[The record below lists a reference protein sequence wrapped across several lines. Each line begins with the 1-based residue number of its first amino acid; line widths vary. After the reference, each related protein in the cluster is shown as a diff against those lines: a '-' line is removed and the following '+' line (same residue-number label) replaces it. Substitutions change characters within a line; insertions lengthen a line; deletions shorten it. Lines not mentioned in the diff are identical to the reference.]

1 MNTSVSP
8 NEWAA
13 QRKQILANMQQVMG
27 PLPDESRRVPLEVE
41 VIETEELARVRR
53 MKISYVP
60 ERGDRVSAYLLVP
73 RELNG
78 RVPAMVCL
86 HGTGQSRG
94 KTAGLG
100 ADTDA
105 AYTLEL
111 AERGYVTIAPD
122 YPLIGENTAAPASL
136 GYASGT
142 MKGIWD
148 HMRAVDLLQSLPE
161 VDGERIG
168 CIGLS
173 LGGHNTLFLAA
184 FDERI
189 RVAVTS
195 CGFDSFFD
203 YMGGKLDG
211 WCQECYM
218 PRIATVYGK
227 DPAKLPFDFPEVLAA
242 IAPRPLF
249 VHAPISDHN
258 FRVESVKRC
267 IEAALPV
274 YRLLGAPDQLVAIY
288 PEGGHAF
295 PDEAREAAYRFVDR
309 ALGFSV

>member
-1 MNTSVSP
+1 MNIAVSQE
-8 NEWAA
+8 EWGQ
-13 QRKQILANMQQVMG
+13 QREQILTNMQLVMG
-27 PLPDESRRVPLEVE
+27 ALPDDSRRVPLDVQ
-41 VIETEELARVRR
+41 VIETEELSRVTR
-53 MKISYVP
+53 MKITYVP
-60 ERGDRVSAYLLVP
+60 ERGDRISAYLLVP

-78 RVPAMVCL
+78 PAPAMVCL

-100 ADTDA
+100 TGAQ
-105 AYTLEL
+105 YTLDL

-122 YPLIGENTAAPASL
+122 YPLIGENTVAPSSL
-136 GYASGT
+136 GYVSGT

-148 HMRAVDLLQSLPE
+148 HMRAVDLLQALPE
-161 VDGERIG
+161 VDRERIG

-184 FDERI
+184 FDQRI
-189 RVAVTS
+189 QVAVTS

-203 YMGGKLDG
+203 YMDGKLDG

-227 DPAKLPFDFPEVLAA
+227 DPEKLPFDFPEVLAA
-242 IAPRPLF
+242 IAPRPVF
-249 VHAPISDHN
+249 VHAPISDSN
-258 FRVESVKRC
+258 FRVASVRRC

-295 PDEAREAAYRFVDR
+295 PPEQRDAAYRFVDQ
-309 ALGFSV
+309 ALAFSI